1 MILSWKKRPFKS
13 TVCESTSG
21 HWQKKV
27 NLQLEE
33 IHVEKELDKSYLFLY
48 GLMKSAAKI

>member
-1 MILSWKKRPFKS
+1 MKVPLVIDK
-13 TVCESTSG
+13 
-21 HWQKKV
+21 KKV

>member
-1 MILSWKKRPFKS
+1 MILSWKKRPLRVQFVK
-13 TVCESTSG
+13 VPMVIDK
-21 HWQKKV
+21 KKV